1 MYLDDLRR
9 MKTLHSVQDVV
20 DALGGRKAVAE
31 IAVVTRKAVHVW
43 VDQGSFPSK
52 MYLVLNDALAKHG
65 FEADVS
71 LFSFSATKDRDEITE
86 AAE

>member
-1 MYLDDLRR
+1 

-31 IAVVTRKAVHVW
+31 IAVVTRKALHVW
-43 VDQGSFPSK
+43 VDQGRFPSK
-52 MYLVLNDALAKHG
+52 MYLVLNDALAKRG

-71 LFSFSATKDRDEITE
+71 LFSFSPPTE
-86 AAE
+86 GEQHETAA